1 MITCGAGTDCS
12 WTYETHLSETVDVGD
27 HNRFDVNLRSIKAF
41 REIGHGLHQ
50 IEGFN
55 RVMNMCPPD
64 SHSNYDDMV
73 KDVSSGYA
81 DALNESL
88 MERHA
93 T

>member
-1 MITCGAGTDCS
+1 MLVDCS
-12 WTYETHLSETVDVGD
+12 WTHATYLSATVDVGD
-27 HNRFDVNLRSIKAF
+27 HNRSDVNLRSIIAF
-41 REIGHGLHQ
+41 REIGRGLHQ
-50 IEGFN
+50 IERFN
-55 RVMNMCPPD
+55 RVMNMYPPY